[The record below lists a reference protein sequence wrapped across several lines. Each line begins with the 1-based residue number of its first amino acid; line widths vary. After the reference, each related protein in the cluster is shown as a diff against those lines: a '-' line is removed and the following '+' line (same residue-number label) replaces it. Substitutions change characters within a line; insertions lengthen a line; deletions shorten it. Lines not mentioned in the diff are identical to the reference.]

1 MLPPQMPQM
10 PQPDDAGS
18 FNKLIANATSNPFSL
33 TQSEEEELASLT
45 ALELLTPKQQ
55 AFCQAYVKSFNVA
68 KAASDAGY
76 SVTSCAA
83 IGYALLKRPE
93 VQSYI
98 EALRQIESHKYRYT
112 ILDQLAD
119 LYKDAK
125 QGDVQYQLQKDDDG
139 NTIAVPIMR
148 VNPDGSL
155 TPHRNKPEYK
165 IALETLRTM
174 AEYTLPKPTVD
185 PTERLQVANNYIQK
199 NTYVTHNQK
208 EVLQDH
214 IKKVLNND

>member
-1 MLPPQMPQM
+1 MLPSQMPQM
-10 PQPDDAGS
+10 PTPDDDGS
-18 FNKLIANATSNPFSL
+18 FNSLIAKATGNPFSL
-33 TQSEEEELASLT
+33 SQTEEEELANLT

-119 LYKDAK
+119 LYQSAK
-125 QGDVQYQLQKDDDG
+125 QGDIQYAIKKDDDG
-139 NTIAVPIMR
+139 NTIATPIMR
-148 VNPDGSL
+148 ENPDGTL
-155 TPHRNKPEYK
+155 TPHRDKPEYK
-165 IALETLRTM
+165 IALEALRTM
-174 AEYTLPKPTVD
+174 AEYTLPKPTID

-199 NTYVTHNQK
+199 NTYITNNQK
-208 EVLQDH
+208 KVIKDH
-214 IKKVLNND
+214 INKVLDNQ

>member
-1 MLPPQMPQM
+1 MLPPEL
-10 PQPDDAGS
+10 PQPDRDDADS
-18 FNKLIANATSNPFSL
+18 FNQLIGKATGNPFSL
-33 TQSEEEELASLT
+33 TQSEEEELANLT

-55 AFCQAYVKSFNVA
+55 AFCQAYVKCFNAA

-76 SVTSCAA
+76 SATSCAA

-119 LYKDAK
+119 LYQNTK
-125 QGDVQYQLQKDDDG
+125 QGDVQYTTQKDEDG

-148 VNPDGSL
+148 QQPDGTF
-155 TPHRNKPEYK
+155 TPHRGKPEYK
-165 IALETLRTM
+165 IALEALRTM
-174 AEYTLPKPTVD
+174 AEYTLPKP
-185 PTERLQVANNYIQK
+185 EANVQDKLITANKYVQN
-199 NTYVTHNQK
+199 NTYITNNQK
-208 EVLQDH
+208 KTIKEH
-214 IKKVLNND
+214 ISKVIND